1 MDENLVNDKNVK
13 AISDAFNNLA
23 MAINNLSHSVDKMAQ
38 SISSDQQKASE
49 LSLNDKIQQNQNKE
63 LLSLFSSF
71 VNNLSNNGYELSKV
85 SSSNLDSVK
94 SKSLEVGVSTQ
105 LSDNNENKLDQK
117 NDLSIQQSNIL
128 DKTQETNLLQNNLA
142 PVNNSNIDVNSI
154 VQDNILPENQ
164 LEVVPMGDMLK
175 EFFTERSVN
184 VVKIGLYEAETTF
197 WSKLTA
203 ALAINYQKLQNFV
216 HAVKS
221 SQGNFGNRST
231 FSLKNLNKETK
242 DVIISFSNML
252 YRNALLE
259 EYHYYP
265 R

>member
-23 MAINNLSHSVDKMAQ
+23 MAINNLSHSVDKIAQ

-117 NDLSIQQSNIL
+117 NDLSIQQSN
-128 DKTQETNLLQNNLA
+128 
-142 PVNNSNIDVNSI
+142 
-154 VQDNILPENQ
+154 
-164 LEVVPMGDMLK
+164 
-175 EFFTERSVN
+175 
-184 VVKIGLYEAETTF
+184 KIGRAH
-197 WSKLTA
+197 
-203 ALAINYQKLQNFV
+203 V
-216 HAVKS
+216 
-221 SQGNFGNRST
+221 
-231 FSLKNLNKETK
+231 
-242 DVIISFSNML
+242 
-252 YRNALLE
+252 
-259 EYHYYP
+259 
-265 R
+265 